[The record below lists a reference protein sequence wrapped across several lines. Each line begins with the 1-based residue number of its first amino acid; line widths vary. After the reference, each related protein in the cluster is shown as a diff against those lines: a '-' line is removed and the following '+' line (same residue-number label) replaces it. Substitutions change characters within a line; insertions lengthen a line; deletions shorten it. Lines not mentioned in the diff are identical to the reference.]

1 MVGQARFADINKNL
15 NARLE
20 EKKVLIAVHRGSWG
34 GNIVENTIPCYQA
47 ALDMGADMFEVDL
60 ITSTDG
66 VTYAIH
72 DGYEKRLFHKKNNIR
87 TMDSKTIDKLKY
99 YNCIGYLTESHVVR
113 FEDVLKHFCHGELF
127 NIDRSWIAPLEETH
141 KVMQQYPEAVH
152 QAIIKTPVKDEYLE
166 FFQNCPV
173 KYMYMPICYSM
184 DEVRKVLSYTDI
196 NVVGVEAIA
205 RSEDSDMYDAENL
218 RWMRDQGLYVWV
230 NSITLSSQENHI
242 LSAGHDDDRA
252 INGDPDGAWGTLV
265 DQGYNVLQTDW
276 PAQMSSYLRK
286 KLG

>member
-1 MVGQARFADINKNL
+1 MVGQARFAEINKNL
-15 NARLE
+15 NARLD

-72 DGYEKRLFHKKNNIR
+72 DGYEKRLLHKMHNIR
-87 TMDSKTIDKLKY
+87 TMSSKTIDKLKY
-99 YNCIGYLTESHVVR
+99 YNCIGYPTEMHVVR
-113 FEDVLKHFCHGELF
+113 LEEILDHFRNGELF
-127 NIDRSWIAPLEETH
+127 NIDRSWFAPLEEME
-141 KVMQQYPEAVH
+141 KVLRQYPHVLYQAV
-152 QAIIKTPVKDEYLE
+152 IKTPVKEEYLE

-173 KYMYMPICYSM
+173 KYMYMPICYNM
-184 DEVRKVLSYTDI
+184 DDVRKALSYTDV
-196 NVVGVEAIA
+196 NMVGVEAIA
-205 RSEDSDMYDAENL
+205 RSEDSDMFDAENI
-218 RWMRDQGLYVWV
+218 RWMKEQGLYIWT
-230 NSITLSSQENHI
+230 NSITLSSWQKHI
-242 LSAGHDDDRA
+242 LCAGHDDDRA
-252 INGDPDGAWGTLV
+252 IYGDPDGAWGVLV
-265 DQGYNVLQTDW
+265 DQGYNVIQTDW